1 MASYDGL
8 RGDRPSDR
16 LRLVSGHPSAAPGP
30 DPAAL
35 ASLMARVA
43 RGDEH
48 AFAVVYDAISP
59 LAFGIIRR
67 VLRDPSQSE
76 EVVQEVMV
84 EVWRTATRFDPE
96 RGSVS
101 TWVATMAHRRAVD
114 RVRSEQSSRRRTEA
128 DQQGVALVAPDV
140 GDDVTESLHRE
151 AERQRVAGA
160 LARLTDTQRESIE
173 LAFYGGHTHAEVAQL
188 LDLPLGTVKT
198 RIRDGM
204 IRLRDGLGAAS

>member
-1 MASYDGL
+1 M
-8 RGDRPSDR
+8 
-16 LRLVSGHPSAAPGP
+16 SGHPSAMPGP

-35 ASLMARVA
+35 AALMARVA
-43 RGDEH
+43 RGDEA

-59 LAFGIIRR
+59 LAFGVIRR

-84 EVWRTATRFDPE
+84 EVWRTATRFDPD

-114 RVRSEQSSRRRTEA
+114 RVRSEQSSRRRTEQ
-128 DQQGVALVAPDV
+128 DQHGAALVAPDV

-151 AERQRVAGA
+151 AERE
-160 LARLTDTQRESIE
+160 ARPERSPASPTPNASRSSWPT
-173 LAFYGGHTHAEVAQL
+173 T
-188 LDLPLGTVKT
+188 
-198 RIRDGM
+198 
-204 IRLRDGLGAAS
+204 AATPTPRWHDCWTSPSAP